1 MAYNNYFPAGYAG
14 YYNPYQQAGFQQP
27 IQQGQTVTG
36 FPATAQSQPTQQNN
50 NNLVWVSGES
60 GAKSL
65 MIPANSTV
73 FLMDSEADRFY
84 LKSSDASGMPLPLR
98 VFAYQ
103 EITAQNGHRN
113 DVSTQAVNNADYV
126 TKAEFEAFRAQV
138 DGILNAPA
146 KQPKKKK
153 EVLDD
158 GESAL

>member
-27 IQQGQTVTG
+27 MQQAQNQIS
-36 FPATAQSQPTQQNN
+36 ATYPQQQNN
-50 NNLVWVSGES
+50 SNNLVWVSGES
-60 GAKSL
+60 GAKSY
-65 MIPANSTV
+65 MIPANTTV
-73 FLMDSEADRFY
+73 FLMDSERDCFY

-103 EITAQNGHRN
+103 EITAQNGHRS
-113 DVSTQAVNNADYV
+113 DVAAQQGTTLDYV
-126 TKAEFEAFRAQV
+126 TKAEFDAFRAQV

-153 EVLDD
+153 EAVDD

>member
-14 YYNPYQQAGFQQP
+14 YYNPYQQNGFQQP
-27 IQQGQTVTG
+27 MQQ
-36 FPATAQSQPTQQNN
+36 AQNLPPTSMSVANQPTQQNN

-60 GAKSL
+60 GAKSY
-65 MIPANSTV
+65 MIPANTTV
-73 FLMDSEADRFY
+73 FLMDSERDCFY

-103 EITAQNGHRN
+103 EITAQNGHRS
-113 DVSTQAVNNADYV
+113 DVSSQQGTTPDYV
-126 TKAEFEAFRAQV
+126 TKAEFDAFRAQV

-146 KQPKKKK
+146 KQTKKKK
-153 EVLDD
+153 EAVDD

>member
-1 MAYNNYFPAGYAG
+1 MAYNSYFPAGYQG

-27 IQQGQTVTG
+27 MQQAQNQIS
-36 FPATAQSQPTQQNN
+36 ATYPQQQNN
-50 NNLVWVSGES
+50 SNNLVWVSGES
-60 GAKSL
+60 GAKSY
-65 MIPANSTV
+65 MIPANTTV
-73 FLMDSEADRFY
+73 FLMDSERDCFY

-103 EITAQNGHRN
+103 EVTAQNAPRS

-146 KQPKKKK
+146 KQTKKKK
-153 EVLDD
+153 EAVDD
-158 GESAL
+158 GESTL